1 MKGALTLVA
10 QDAGSR
16 LILYTTADI
25 QREEANDQNLRFLSF
40 WKGTRRGL
48 LPTLVF
54 DSKFTT
60 YHHLSLLNAQGIK
73 FITLRRRGKQLLQDL
88 ETLQPWGKI
97 HIPHE
102 KRKYPN
108 PLVHQSRIALRDYEG
123 EVRQVILRGNG
134 REEPAFL
141 ISNDFDS
148 PAEVL
153 VSDYARRWRV
163 ENVIA
168 EAIKFFHLNALSS
181 PILVKVHFDMLLTML
196 ADTCYSML
204 AQKLRGFE
212 SCDTPKVY
220 RHFVRGRATVVIQDG
235 TVRVTF
241 PRKAHNPILRNAPWH
256 RLPSTIS
263 WLGGASLQLEFK

>member
-1 MKGALTLVA
+1 
-10 QDAGSR
+10 
-16 LILYTTADI
+16 
-25 QREEANDQNLRFLSF
+25 
-40 WKGTRRGL
+40 
-48 LPTLVF
+48 
-54 DSKFTT
+54 
-60 YHHLSLLNAQGIK
+60 
-73 FITLRRRGKQLLQDL
+73 
-88 ETLQPWGKI
+88 
-97 HIPHE
+97 
-102 KRKYPN
+102 
-108 PLVHQSRIALRDYEG
+108 
-123 EVRQVILRGNG
+123 
-134 REEPAFL
+134 
-141 ISNDFDS
+141 
-148 PAEVL
+148 
-153 VSDYARRWRV
+153 V